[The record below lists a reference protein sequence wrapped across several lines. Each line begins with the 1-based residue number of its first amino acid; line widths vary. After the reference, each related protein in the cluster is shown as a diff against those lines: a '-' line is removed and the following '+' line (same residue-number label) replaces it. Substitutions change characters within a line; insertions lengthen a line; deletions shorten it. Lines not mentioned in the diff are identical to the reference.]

1 MASGGKMTNIGSLEA
16 ILDAAVGK
24 GLVGCALGIRRG
36 GHEVANLASGHA
48 DREAAI
54 PLNPDAQFRI
64 ASITKT
70 FVAALVL
77 QLVEEGR
84 FSLDDV
90 LARWLPERPFADRV
104 TLRQILNQTGGLPVY
119 SVYKPD
125 DYPPADADLPRTVY
139 IDHAYERTPAKPP
152 GGPFEYANVGSRVLG
167 HIIELET
174 GEELTRLME
183 TRLIEPLGLA
193 DTLASGWRGPP
204 PPRLARGYAHE
215 GSVVRDVTH
224 RVPPNHLW
232 SGGDMISTVSDLTR
246 WTRALFKGEVVGPAL
261 TEALR
266 TELVPGVFHDSS
278 MSHHGLGVMVFSHG
292 GRRLFG
298 HRGSTPG
305 FVGIVGYDP
314 GEDLAVAVQT
324 NSFASDSASVFRA
337 EVETIL
343 FEAARAAGS
352 AAVKPG
358 AD

>member
-1 MASGGKMTNIGSLEA
+1 MVKSRSLEA
-16 ILDAAVGK
+16 VLDAAVGK

-36 GHEVANLASGHA
+36 GREVAVLARGQA

-54 PLNPDAQFRI
+54 PLKPDAQFRI

-77 QLVEEGR
+77 QMVEEGR
-84 FSLDDV
+84 FGLDER
-90 LARWLPERPFADRV
+90 LARWLPELPFADRV
-104 TLRQILNQTGGLPVY
+104 TLRHVLNQTGGLPVY
-119 SVYKPD
+119 SVYNVD

-139 IDHAYERTPAKPP
+139 IDHAYERTPPKPP

-174 GEELTRLME
+174 GEELTRRME
-183 TRLIEPLGLA
+183 TRLLEPLGLA

-204 PPRLARGYAHE
+204 PPRLARGYVHE

-232 SGGDMISTVSDLTR
+232 SGGDMVSTVSDLSR
-246 WTRALFKGEVVGPAL
+246 WARALVTGEVVGAAL

-278 MSHHGLGVMVFSHG
+278 MSHHGLGVMVFERG

-305 FVGIVGYDP
+305 FVGIVGYDLDS
-314 GEDLAVAVQT
+314 DLAVAVQT
-324 NSFASDSASVFRA
+324 NSYATDSASVFRA
-337 EVETIL
+337 EVETVL
-343 FEAARAAGS
+343 FDAAEAA
-352 AAVKPG
+352 
-358 AD
+358 

>member
-1 MASGGKMTNIGSLEA
+1 MASGSKMANIRSLETL
-16 ILDAAVGK
+16 LDAAVVK

-36 GHEVANLASGHA
+36 GREVAPLARGQA

-54 PLNPDAQFRI
+54 PLDADAQFRI

-84 FSLDDV
+84 LSLDER
-90 LARWLPERPFADRV
+90 LARWLPERPFADCV

-119 SVYKPD
+119 SVQKPG
-125 DYPPADADLPRTVY
+125 DYPLADADLPRTVY

-174 GEELTRLME
+174 GEELTHLME
-183 TRLIEPLGLA
+183 TRLLEPLELA
-193 DTLASGWRGPP
+193 DTLASGWRGPS
-204 PPRLARGYAHE
+204 PPRLARGYTHE
-215 GSVVRDVTH
+215 GPKVRDDTH

-246 WTRALFKGEVVGPAL
+246 WTRALFTGEVVGAAL
-261 TEALR
+261 TETLR
-266 TELVPGVFHDSS
+266 TELVAGVFAGSS
-278 MSHHGLGVMVFSHG
+278 MSHHGLGVMVFSRG
-292 GRRLFG
+292 ERRLFG

-305 FVGIVGYDP
+305 FVGIVGFDP
-314 GEDLAVAVQT
+314 DEDVSVAVQS
-324 NSFASDSASVFRA
+324 NSYAADALSVFRG
-337 EVETIL
+337 EVETVL
-343 FEAARAAGS
+343 FEALRVA
-352 AAVKPG
+352 
-358 AD
+358 

>member
-1 MASGGKMTNIGSLEA
+1 MAAGGKMANIRSLEA
-16 ILDAAVGK
+16 LLDAAVVK
-24 GLVGCALGIRRG
+24 GLVGCALGIRLG
-36 GHEVANLASGHA
+36 GREVATLARGQA
-48 DREAAI
+48 DREASI
-54 PLNPDAQFRI
+54 PLDADAQFRI

-77 QLVEEGR
+77 QLVEEGHL
-84 FSLDDV
+84 SLDER
-90 LARWLPERPFADRV
+90 LARWMPERPFADRV

-119 SVYKPD
+119 SVYKSD

-139 IDHAYERTPAKPP
+139 IDHAYERASAKPP

-183 TRLIEPLGLA
+183 TRLLGPLELA

-204 PPRLARGYAHE
+204 PPRLARGYTHE
-215 GSVVRDVTH
+215 GSTVRDVTH

-232 SGGDMISTVSDLTR
+232 SGGDMVSTVSDLTR
-246 WTRALFKGEVVGPAL
+246 WVRALFTGEVVGAAL

-266 TELVPGVFHDSS
+266 TDLVPGVFHDSS
-278 MSHHGLGVMVFSHG
+278 MSHHGLGVMVFSSG
-292 GRRLFG
+292 GRHLFG

-305 FVGIVGYDP
+305 FVGIVGYDFD
-314 GEDLAVAVQT
+314 EDLAVAVQT
-324 NSFASDSASVFRA
+324 NSYAPDSSSVFRA

-343 FEAARAAGS
+343 FGAVPAA
-352 AAVKPG
+352 
-358 AD
+358 